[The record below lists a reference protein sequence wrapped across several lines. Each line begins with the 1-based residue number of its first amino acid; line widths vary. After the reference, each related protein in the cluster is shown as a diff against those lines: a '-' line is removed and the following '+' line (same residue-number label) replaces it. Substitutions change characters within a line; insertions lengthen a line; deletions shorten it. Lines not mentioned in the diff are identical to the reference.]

1 MKIKLVSLI
10 AALVDARSHFKT
22 FKGDGLSMADFA
34 ESARLNRTVNEDKHA
49 ATQAIVT
56 SQWQDT

>member
-1 MKIKLVSLI
+1 MI

-34 ESARLNRTVNEDKHA
+34 ESARLNRTVKEDKNV
-49 ATQAIVT
+49 ATQAMVN